1 MAKVVLKE
9 VSVDGNLQA
18 LEHNNEMSTWE
29 ALVHNLPI
37 DFVFMFTFC
46 GTIARACR
54 YLSPGA
60 RTQKM

>member
-1 MAKVVLKE
+1 
-9 VSVDGNLQA
+9 VDGNLQA